1 MVGRARLR
9 PRIPAGR
16 VRQGGPRDRFG
27 RPCHDRRAARR
38 EVPDSGARA
47 HRDRGD
53 SMNPADL
60 EILQTALSFI
70 PEEMG
75 VALRRTAYSPN
86 IKERMDASCALFDA
100 EGRIVAQA
108 EHIPVHLGS
117 MPVAVEAAMRDFP
130 GTLREGDQIIL
141 NVPYRGCTHLPDVTL
156 IRPVFLR
163 QSVIGFTANRAHHA
177 DIGGKVVGSM
187 PANAMRLE
195 DEGLVLEP
203 QKMMDRGAE
212 RRAVLERFRRE
223 TLNPSER
230 LGDLR
235 AQVAA
240 NELGARRLVEFVQ
253 RIGITRLRRS
263 VDELLDYGERRVR
276 AAIGELPRGTWAA
289 EDFLEGAATDEPERI
304 RIHAEVTVGGSGI
317 AVDFAGTDRQV
328 PGNLNA
334 PLAVTLSA
342 SSYVVRCLTDPD
354 APRNAGALRPLR
366 VLAREGSLVSPR
378 PPAAVAAGNVETS
391 QRIVDVLFLALAVPL
406 RDRVPAQSQGTMNN
420 LTIGASRPR
429 PFSYYETIAGGEGA
443 LPYRPGMSG
452 VHTHMTNTRNTP
464 IEALELAA
472 PLRVEEYR
480 LIPES
485 GGRGR
490 FPGGDGVRRSLRF
503 LARKGTASILSE
515 RRVLR
520 PKGLEG
526 GDDGRP
532 GKNLLVRHGRRR
544 GLPAKATLELR
555 RDDLL
560 VIETPGGGGWGPRE
574 RRGH

>member
-1 MVGRARLR
+1 MVGGLRVR
-9 PRIPAGR
+9 PRIDPR
-16 VRQGGPRDRFG
+16 WVRTDGSRDCRGGPRD
-27 RPCHDRRAARR
+27 DRSAAGSDI
-38 EVPDSGARA
+38 PHSSSRA
-47 HRDRGD
+47 HRDRGGAV
-53 SMNPADL
+53 NPADL
-60 EILQTALSFI
+60 EILQTGLSFI

-117 MPVAVEAAMRDFP
+117 MPVAVDAAMRDFP
-130 GTLREGDQIIL
+130 GTLREGDQVIL
-141 NVPYRGCTHLPDVTL
+141 NDPYRGGTHLPDVTL
-156 IRPVFLR
+156 IRPVFVR
-163 QSVIGFTANRAHHA
+163 HAIIGFAVNRAHHA
-177 DIGGKVVGSM
+177 DIGGRVAGSM
-187 PANAMRLE
+187 PATAMRLE

-203 QKMMDRGAE
+203 QKFMDRGTE
-212 RRAVLERFRRE
+212 RRAVIERFRRE
-223 TLNPSER
+223 TWNPAER

-240 NELGARRLVEFVQ
+240 NELGARRLVEVVL
-253 RIGITRLRRS
+253 RIGVTGFRGW
-263 VDELLDYGERRVR
+263 VDEP
-276 AAIGELPRGTWAA
+276 PRGTWAA
-289 EDFLEGAATDEPERI
+289 EDFLEGAAPEEPARI
-304 RIHAEVTVGGSGI
+304 RIRAEVTIGGSGI
-317 AVDFAGTDRQV
+317 GVDFAGTDSQV

-342 SSYVVRCLTDPD
+342 SSYVVRCLTDPN

-391 QRIVDVLFLALAVPL
+391 QRIVDVLFLALSEPL
-406 RDRVPAQSQGTMNN
+406 ADRVPAQSQGTMNN
-420 LTIGASRPR
+420 LTIGGSDPR

-464 IEALELAA
+464 VEALEFAY
-472 PLRVEEYR
+472 PLRIEEYR
-480 LIPES
+480 LIP
-485 GGRGR
+485 GTRGRGR
-490 FPGGDGVRRSLRF
+490 YPGGDGIRRSVRF
-503 LARKGTASILSE
+503 LARQGTGSILSE
-515 RRVLR
+515 RRLLR

-526 GDDGRP
+526 GEDGRP
-532 GKNLLVRHGRRR
+532 GKNSLVRNGRRR
-544 GLPAKATLELR
+544 GLPAKVTLELR

-560 VIETPGGGGWGPRE
+560 VIETPGGGGWGPRD
-574 RRGH
+574 RRGR